1 MVFQLPTTVSSHH
14 NPVLQPNECSS
25 TLFQTIA
32 APASVVW
39 ALVSDFENPQRYK
52 PFVRSCRI
60 IDGQANQVGCL
71 RRVDVASGLPASYS
85 MERLEILDHDQ
96 RIFGFSIVSGDHRL
110 SNYRSIMSL
119 HPNGGDE
126 TVVVETYV
134 IDAAKANTKE
144 ETCAFVD
151 TILKLNLR
159 TLSIPDCK
167 IRRTRTPMGTSG
179 W

>member
-1 MVFQLPTTVSSHH
+1 MVFQLPPTVSSDH

-60 IDGQANQVGCL
+60 IDGQVNQVGCL

-85 MERLEILDHDQ
+85 IERLEILDHDQ

-110 SNYRSIMSL
+110 SNYCSIMSL

-134 IDAAKANTKE
+134 IDAAEANTKE
-144 ETCAFVD
+144 ETCVFVD
-151 TILKLNLR
+151 TIVKLNLR
-159 TLSIPDCK
+159 TLSRVAEDLAGK
-167 IRRTRTPMGTSG
+167 AQQQV
-179 W
+179 

>member
-1 MVFQLPTTVSSHH
+1 MIFQLPTTVSSHH

-71 RRVDVASGLPASYS
+71 RRVDVTSGLPASYS
-85 MERLEILDHDQ
+85 IERLEALDHDQ
-96 RIFGFSIVSGDHRL
+96 RIFGFSIVNGDHRL

-119 HPNGGDE
+119 HPNGGDGDGGCGD
-126 TVVVETYV
+126 VRD
-134 IDAAKANTKE
+134 DAAEANTKDRDVGL
-144 ETCAFVD
+144 VD
-151 TILKLNLR
+151 TI
-159 TLSIPDCK
+159 
-167 IRRTRTPMGTSG
+167 G
-179 W
+179 